1 MQDFQEFTKSLF
13 SGQWY
18 TSYLVIGMLCLV
30 AYFIT
35 SRILLRTV
43 SHLFKKTSTKFDD
56 ILIEKR
62 VFNKLPFLVPLVI
75 VYNSKDLLY
84 WNNLL
89 DRVILSTIVL
99 IFLYSLNALINALNE
114 MFKLTELSKKF
125 SIKSYTQIGKLLI
138 NIFGII
144 VVIAVLTG
152 NSPVYLL
159 SGLGAL
165 TAVLILVF
173 KDTILSLVSSVQI
186 SSNDLFKVGDWV
198 EAPQFGA
205 DGDVIDIALHS
216 VKIQNW
222 DKTISV
228 IPTNKLIDSS
238 FKNWRGMAESGG
250 RRIKRSINIDM
261 SSIKFC
267 TNEMIGRF
275 TKFKVISNYLKVKL
289 EEVQRFNIE
298 NNITDESLINGRSLT
313 NIGTFRA
320 YIEGY
325 LRNHNQIHDEMT
337 FLVRQLSP
345 SANGLPIEIYVFS
358 NDTDWLNYEKI
369 QADIFDHLLAVVS
382 EFELKVFQN
391 PSGSDFKSS
400 FADVNETLFNS
411 PSTY

>member
-1 MQDFQEFTKSLF
+1 MQDFQEFTKSVF

-18 TSYLVIGMLCLV
+18 TSYLLIGMLCLV

-56 ILIEKR
+56 ILIEER

-75 VYNSKDLLY
+75 LYNSKDLLY

-89 DRVILSTIVL
+89 DRVILSTIAL

-114 MFKLTELSKKF
+114 MFKLTDLSKKF

-267 TNEMIGRF
+267 TNEMIGRYS
-275 TKFKVISNYLKVKL
+275 KYNVIANYIKVKL

-325 LRNHNQIHDEMT
+325 LRNHNKIHDEMT

-400 FADVNETLFNS
+400 FADVNE
-411 PSTY
+411 

>member
-18 TSYLVIGMLCLV
+18 TSYLLIGMLCLV

-56 ILIEKR
+56 ILIEER

-75 VYNSKDLLY
+75 LYNSKDLLY

-89 DRVILSTIVL
+89 DRVILSTIAL

-114 MFKLTELSKKF
+114 MFKLTDLSKKF

-267 TNEMIGRF
+267 TNEMIDRYS
-275 TKFKVISNYLKVKL
+275 KYNVIANYIKVKL

-325 LRNHNQIHDEMT
+325 LRNHNKIHDEMT

-400 FADVNETLFNS
+400 FANANK
-411 PSTY
+411 

>member
-1 MQDFQEFTKSLF
+1 MQDFQEFTKSVF

-18 TSYLVIGMLCLV
+18 TSYLLIGMLCLV

-56 ILIEKR
+56 ILIEQR

-75 VYNSKDLLY
+75 LYNSKDLLY

-89 DRVILSTIVL
+89 DRVILSTIAL
-99 IFLYSLNALINALNE
+99 IILYSLNALINALNE
-114 MFKLTELSKKF
+114 MFKLTDLSKKF

-152 NSPVYLL
+152 NSPVYIL

-267 TNEMIGRF
+267 TNEMIDRYS
-275 TKFKVISNYLKVKL
+275 KYNVIANYIKVKL

-325 LRNHNQIHDEMT
+325 LRNHNKIHDEMT

-400 FADVNETLFNS
+400 FADVNE
-411 PSTY
+411 

>member
-56 ILIEKR
+56 ILIEER

-75 VYNSKDLLY
+75 LYNSKDLLY

-89 DRVILSTIVL
+89 DRVILSTIAL

-114 MFKLTELSKKF
+114 MFKLTDLSKKF

-267 TNEMIGRF
+267 TNEMIDRYS
-275 TKFKVISNYLKVKL
+275 KYNVIANYIKVKL
-289 EEVQRFNIE
+289 EEVQQFNIE

-325 LRNHNQIHDEMT
+325 LRNHNKIHDEMT

-400 FADVNETLFNS
+400 FADVNE
-411 PSTY
+411 

>member
-1 MQDFQEFTKSLF
+1 MQDSQQFIQSLF
-13 SGQWY
+13 SDQWY
-18 TSYLVIGMLCLV
+18 SSYLVIGILCLV

-56 ILIEKR
+56 ILIEQR
-62 VFNKLPFLVPLVI
+62 VFNKLPYLVPLI
-75 VYNSKDLLY
+75 ILYNSKDIIF
-84 WNNLL
+84 WNALL
-89 DRVILSTIVL
+89 DRAILSAIAIV
-99 IFLYSLNALINALNE
+99 FLYSLNAFINAFNE
-114 MFKLTELSKKF
+114 MFKLTDLSKKF

-144 VVIAVLTG
+144 VVMAILTG

-165 TAVLILVF
+165 TAVLVLVF

-238 FKNWRGMAESGG
+238 FKNWRGMSESGG

-261 SSIKFC
+261 NTIKFC
-267 TNEMIGRF
+267 TKEMIDRYS
-275 TKFKVISNYLKVKL
+275 KFNVISDYLKVKL
-289 EEVQRFNIE
+289 EEIQQFNSDSKVE
-298 NNITDESLINGRSLT
+298 EEGLINGRSLT

-320 YIEGY
+320 YVEGY
-325 LRNHNQIHDEMT
+325 LRNHNQIHNEMT
-337 FLVRQLSP
+337 FLVRQLPPNAS
-345 SANGLPIEIYVFS
+345 GLPIEIYVFS
-358 NDTDWLNYEKI
+358 NDTDWANYEKI
-369 QADIFDHLLAVVS
+369 QSDIFDHLLSVVS
-382 EFELKVFQN
+382 DFELMVFQN
-391 PSGSDFKSS
+391 P
-400 FADVNETLFNS
+400 
-411 PSTY
+411 

>member
-1 MQDFQEFTKSLF
+1 MQDSQEFIQSLF
-13 SGQWY
+13 SDQWY
-18 TSYLVIGMLCLV
+18 SSYLVIGILCLV

-56 ILIEKR
+56 ILIEQR
-62 VFNKLPFLVPLVI
+62 VFNKLPYLVPLI
-75 VYNSKDLLY
+75 ILYNSKDIIF
-84 WNNLL
+84 WNALL
-89 DRVILSTIVL
+89 DRAILSAIAIV
-99 IFLYSLNALINALNE
+99 FLYSLNAFINAFNE
-114 MFKLTELSKKF
+114 MFKLTDLSKKF

-144 VVIAVLTG
+144 VVMAILTG

-165 TAVLILVF
+165 TAVLVLVF

-238 FKNWRGMAESGG
+238 FKNWRGMSESGG

-261 SSIKFC
+261 NTIKFC
-267 TNEMIGRF
+267 TKEMIDRYS
-275 TKFKVISNYLKVKL
+275 KFNVISDYLKVKL
-289 EEVQRFNIE
+289 EEIKQFNSDSKVE
-298 NNITDESLINGRSLT
+298 EEGLINGRSLT

-320 YIEGY
+320 YVEGY
-325 LRNHNQIHDEMT
+325 LRNHNQIHNEMT
-337 FLVRQLSP
+337 FLVRQLPPNAS
-345 SANGLPIEIYVFS
+345 GLPIEIYVFS
-358 NDTDWLNYEKI
+358 NDTDWANYEKI
-369 QADIFDHLLAVVS
+369 QSDIFDHLLSVVS

-400 FADVNETLFNS
+400 FSEKK
-411 PSTY
+411 

>member
-1 MQDFQEFTKSLF
+1 MQDFQEFTKSVL

-18 TSYLVIGMLCLV
+18 TSYLLIGMLCLV

-56 ILIEKR
+56 ILIEER

-75 VYNSKDLLY
+75 LYNSKDLLY

-89 DRVILSTIVL
+89 DRVILSTIAL

-114 MFKLTELSKKF
+114 MFKLTDLSKKF

-267 TNEMIGRF
+267 TNEMIDRYS
-275 TKFKVISNYLKVKL
+275 KYNVIANYIKVKL

-325 LRNHNQIHDEMT
+325 LRNHNKIHDEMT

-400 FADVNETLFNS
+400 FADVNE
-411 PSTY
+411 

>member
-1 MQDFQEFTKSLF
+1 MQDFQEFTKSVL

-18 TSYLVIGMLCLV
+18 TSYLLIGMLCLV

-56 ILIEKR
+56 ILIEER
-62 VFNKLPFLVPLVI
+62 VFSKLPFLVPLVI
-75 VYNSKDLLY
+75 LYNSKDLLY

-89 DRVILSTIVL
+89 DRVILSTIAL

-267 TNEMIGRF
+267 TNEMIDRF
-275 TKFKVISNYLKVKL
+275 SKYNVIANYIKVKL

-325 LRNHNQIHDEMT
+325 LRNHNKIHDEMT

-400 FADVNETLFNS
+400 FADVNE
-411 PSTY
+411 